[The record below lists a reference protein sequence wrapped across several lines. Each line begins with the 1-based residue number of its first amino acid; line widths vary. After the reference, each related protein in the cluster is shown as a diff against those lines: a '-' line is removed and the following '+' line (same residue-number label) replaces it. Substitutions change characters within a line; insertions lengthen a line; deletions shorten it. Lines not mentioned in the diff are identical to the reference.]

1 MMIIAIVVVSG
12 ATEFVDISGRA
23 LRGACT
29 FSTGSGV
36 GAGWGGARGAVL
48 LGNTRALATMT
59 GAAVQDRRSVHRFGS
74 KARGVYT
81 EYQYHTRKKGFSTHL
96 VELERKTD

>member
-59 GAAVQDRRSVHRFGS
+59 GAAVQGRRSVHRFGS
-74 KARGVYT
+74 KGKGSLHRIPIPHQKEGLLNSLGRART
-81 EYQYHTRKKGFSTHL
+81 QN
-96 VELERKTD
+96 